1 MDQTLRPARALFA
14 AVMIGLGITG
24 LVNGDVALV
33 WQQLPKGLPG
43 YTALAYLCASIE
55 LLTGLGLLFKATLTL
70 ASRALFLFLLLWVL
84 LLKLPAWF
92 LAPGTIESWGGFGEI
107 GIILTG
113 SWCLYAMNP
122 GPWDRQRLG
131 FLVGEKGL
139 LAARLLFIV
148 CLPMIGIVH
157 LLEGAAVASFV
168 PDYLPFRLGWAYF
181 TGSASF
187 VAAAAILCGFWPRL
201 AATLEALMLGF
212 ITVLCWAPLL
222 STGRTACTAFLIS
235 AAISGGAWLV
245 AETYRDTAWLGRSK
259 LLRSV

>member
-1 MDQTLRPARALFA
+1 MRWGNMDQTLRPARALFA

-157 LLEGAAVASFV
+157 LLEGAA
-168 PDYLPFRLGWAYF
+168 
-181 TGSASF
+181 
-187 VAAAAILCGFWPRL
+187 
-201 AATLEALMLGF
+201 
-212 ITVLCWAPLL
+212 
-222 STGRTACTAFLIS
+222 
-235 AAISGGAWLV
+235 
-245 AETYRDTAWLGRSK
+245 
-259 LLRSV
+259 